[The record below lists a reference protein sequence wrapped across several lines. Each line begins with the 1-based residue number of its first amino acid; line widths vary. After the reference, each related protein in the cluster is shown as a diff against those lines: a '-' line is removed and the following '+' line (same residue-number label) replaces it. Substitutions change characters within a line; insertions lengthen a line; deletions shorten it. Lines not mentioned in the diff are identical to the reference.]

1 MKVARLVNLCIVVAC
16 LVVVGAFAQE
26 TADSQQ
32 APSVPPQPSSPQQE
46 TAQAEQDF
54 TVPDSYID
62 RVKKEGAVLELTM
75 KDAIRLALVNNLS
88 LEIENYNED
97 LSRMQVFGTRGYYD
111 PVLQFSFG
119 WDSRT
124 TPNTSILQSGTGV
137 LTSIG
142 KTWTFDTSLL
152 QNVIGGGSFQLDF
165 NNNRG
170 TSNSVFSTINP
181 QYSTNFALN
190 FTQPLWRGFRETQTE
205 RDLKLYNLNTKI
217 SDTQF
222 QQQVSQTIQQVE
234 DQYWE
239 LVYAIQ
245 NYEAQRRGLEMAIIQ
260 YRNNQKRV
268 EIGVMAPIEIT
279 SSLAEVANNQQQ
291 MITSEVNIITAQNA
305 LKNLLA
311 PDPKATLWSET
322 LIPTDEPQVKEVNVT
337 LDDAIQTALQNRP
350 ELKRYDLELEQ
361 TDISRKY
368 LHNQGKPQVDLV
380 LGLTSVGRS
389 GTVYD
394 IGGFSDTGTKVLA
407 PDSPFFGNVTNALG
421 QAFGFNYL
429 EYNAA
434 INVQIPLRNRTN
446 DALLAENLITRRQ
459 QESQFRQAQQS
470 VMVDVRNAYQG
481 IATRRKALDAA
492 QAARRLS
499 QEKLDG
505 ENKRFEA
512 GLSTNFEVLSYQRDL
527 VTAQV
532 NELRA
537 MVNYQQ
543 ALTALQTAMFTIISE
558 NDIVTARRNQQQ

>member
-1 MKVARLVNLCIVVAC
+1 M
-16 LVVVGAFAQE
+16 
-26 TADSQQ
+26 
-32 APSVPPQPSSPQQE
+32 
-46 TAQAEQDF
+46 
-54 TVPDSYID
+54 
-62 RVKKEGAVLELTM
+62 
-75 KDAIRLALVNNLS
+75 
-88 LEIENYNED
+88 
-97 LSRMQVFGTRGYYD
+97 
-111 PVLQFSFG
+111 
-119 WDSRT
+119 
-124 TPNTSILQSGTGV
+124 
-137 LTSIG
+137 
-142 KTWTFDTSLL
+142 
-152 QNVIGGGSFQLDF
+152 
-165 NNNRG
+165 
-170 TSNSVFSTINP
+170 
-181 QYSTNFALN
+181 
-190 FTQPLWRGFRETQTE
+190 
-205 RDLKLYNLNTKI
+205 
-217 SDTQF
+217 
-222 QQQVSQTIQQVE
+222 
-234 DQYWE
+234 
-239 LVYAIQ
+239 
-245 NYEAQRRGLEMAIIQ
+245 
-260 YRNNQKRV
+260 
-268 EIGVMAPIEIT
+268 
-279 SSLAEVANNQQQ
+279 
-291 MITSEVNIITAQNA
+291 
-305 LKNLLA
+305 
-311 PDPKATLWSET
+311 
-322 LIPTDEPQVKEVNVT
+322 
-337 LDDAIQTALQNRP
+337 
-350 ELKRYDLELEQ
+350 ELEQ

-394 IGGFSDTGTKVLA
+394 IGGLSDTGTKVLA

-421 QAFGFNYL
+421 QAFGFNSL